1 MSYFCRE
8 RLVYMELR
16 SLRIV
21 LPMLLGVL
29 ACAASVSSAAAQS
42 LAGVWS
48 GAIEVG
54 GKRLPL
60 VFHITD
66 GGGAPVAVMDSPAQ
80 GAKGI
85 PVDSVAYDGMVVR
98 MAITGL
104 GVEVEGM
111 RRGDTITAVFRQGG
125 LELPLVLKCGD
136 AASAQPR
143 RPQEPQPPF
152 PYVCEEV
159 MFLSGTDDVEMH
171 GTLTLP
177 EGDGPFAA
185 VVLVTGSG
193 TQNRDEELLGHKPF
207 KVVADYLTRRD
218 IAVLRYDDRE
228 WGRAYDGATT
238 EDYAADALSAAAV
251 LRRDRRIDP
260 SRVGIA
266 GHSEGGTIAFMCAA
280 RCDSVAFV
288 ISMAGMTIPGRECIV
303 WQNRQALLRAGVPE
317 RSADRYCT
325 VIDLVF
331 EQMSEAGRAFS
342 AEEAEEIVSKAA
354 GAAGVTDMPSVMRAE
369 LVKSVASAT
378 PWFRFF
384 VGYDP
389 AEDVRRTRCDVLAMN
404 GTSDTQVNA
413 EANLGVLER
422 CRELSGRLTV
432 RRYDGLNHLFQ
443 HCVTGLS
450 DEYYNIGET
459 FSEEALSDMA
469 AWIAARHSAL

>member
-1 MSYFCRE
+1 ME
-8 RLVYMELR
+8 RYSV
-16 SLRIV
+16 RIL
-21 LPMLLGVL
+21 LPMLLGIL
-29 ACAASVSSAAAQS
+29 ACTVSASTAAAQS

-48 GAIEVG
+48 GAIEAG

-60 VFHITD
+60 VFRITES
-66 GGGAPVAVMDSPAQ
+66 GGVPVAVMDSPAQ

-85 PVDSVAYDGMVVR
+85 PIDSVAYDGMAVR
-98 MAITGL
+98 MAITRL
-104 GVEVEGM
+104 GVVVDGM
-111 RRGDTITAVFRQGG
+111 RRGDSITGIFCQRG
-125 LELPLVLKCGD
+125 LELPLVLTLGD

-159 MFLSGTDDVEMH
+159 TFRSGGGEVEMH

-177 EGDGPFAA
+177 AGEGPFAA

-207 KVVADYLTRRD
+207 KVVADYLTRRG

-238 EDYAADALSAAAV
+238 EDYAADALCAAAM
-251 LRRDRRIDP
+251 LRRDSRIDP
-260 SRVGIA
+260 ARVGIA

-288 ISMAGMTIPGRECIV
+288 VSMAGMTIPGRECIV
-303 WQNRQALLRAGVPE
+303 WQNRQALLRAGLQEESVARYCAVIDMVFRRVSE
-317 RSADRYCT
+317 VGHELSAD
-325 VIDLVF
+325 D
-331 EQMSEAGRAFS
+331 AGRIV
-342 AEEAEEIVSKAA
+342 AEAVAEV
-354 GAAGVTDMPSVMRAE
+354 GAADMPQVLRAE
-369 LVKSVASAT
+369 LVKSAASAT

-389 AEDVRRTRCDVLAMN
+389 AGDVRRTRCDVLAMN
-404 GTSDTQVNA
+404 GTLDTQVDA

-422 CRELSGRLTV
+422 CAGLSERLTV
-432 RRYDGLNHLFQ
+432 RRYEGLNHLFQ
-443 HCVTGLS
+443 HCVTGLA
-450 DEYYNIGET
+450 DEYYNIEET
-459 FSEEALSDMA
+459 FSEEALADMA
-469 AWIAARHSAL
+469 AWIAARGAER